1 MEDWK
6 KKAKKEYLRGGTSY
20 RKLAE
25 KYGVSRNQIE
35 QIAKREGWVALKRQI
50 ADKTAAKTVEIL
62 SDQQANR
69 AARIQTIADRLLDKL
84 EKAVDEL
91 NLQLVKNTEKEK
103 IIEYDHMSRPDKV
116 TREVVHES
124 EMLTEV
130 TTMIDR
136 KGLRE
141 ITAALKDVRDI
152 QMIRSE
158 ADVREQEARIANLE
172 RQAQNADAGNE
183 PIQVILSSDLE
194 EYAQ

>member
-50 ADKTAAKTVEIL
+50 ADKTVAKTVEIL

-103 IIEYDHMSRPDKV
+103 IIEYDHESRPDKV

-172 RQAQNADAGNE
+172 RQAQKADAGNE

>member
-35 QIAKREGWVALKRQI
+35 KIAKREGWVALKRQI
-50 ADKTAAKTVEIL
+50 ADKAAAKTVEIL

-124 EMLTEV
+124 EKLMEV

-172 RQAQNADAGNE
+172 RQAQKADAGNE